1 MEIARH
7 SLAHVLV
14 AAVTELYPKVK
25 LGMGPATEDGFY
37 YDFDTENPITETDL
51 ERIEKR
57 MREIIA
63 RKEPFVRISVPKQEA
78 IDMLTERNQTY
89 KVEIILDIPDTESIT
104 LYATGALTDVCKGPH
119 VENTAELKDLGWK
132 LTRVAGA
139 YWKGSEEN
147 AMLQRVYGIA
157 FENKNTLKE
166 WERMRA
172 EALKRDHRK
181 LGKELDLFAFSDLVG
196 AGLPLYTPRGTRI
209 IDALRT
215 EVERICKKYGFEKI
229 ITPHVAKIDLYRIS
243 GHADKFHEELFK
255 VVGHYKQELVLKPVQ
270 CPHHTQL
277 YASRQR
283 SYRDLPIRYMES
295 NKQYRD
301 EKPGQIG
308 GLNRVIAITIEDGHS
323 FCTVEQVK
331 SEVENLIRIISK
343 FYESVGLWG
352 NHWVSL
358 SVRDYDHPEK
368 YIGEPEDWD
377 TCESMLEE
385 VSNELSLNAKRME
398 GEAAPYGPKLDFM
411 FKDVLGNERQLA
423 TVQLD
428 FATPKRF
435 DLVYT
440 NESGSET
447 HPVMVH
453 RAILGSYE
461 RFLAIL
467 IEHFGGN
474 FPLWLSP
481 EHVRI
486 CTVSEQFTEP
496 AHALQ
501 SAFESKNI
509 FATLDDSNESVG
521 KKIRNASKDKV
532 PYTIVFGEKE
542 VSGTELAIRVRGQE
556 KQPVIS
562 TDAFIES
569 IRTHIENRSLDTNL

>member
-7 SLAHVLV
+7 SLAHVLA

-308 GLNRVIAITIEDGHS
+308 GLNRVIAITVEDGHS

-556 KQPVIS
+556 KQPVMS